1 MQKEGAIMTGQI
13 LVALSS
19 RDRIEEV
26 IPHIEE
32 MATAGMRVVF
42 LIRFP
47 ADPWTWLQDHWVT
60 TESSREATL
69 VGRKIMERYSWDLQ
83 RALAEERVAPW
94 HPVLQNIGVEVSV
107 DLFTGSFASAAASY
121 NGGGEFSL
129 IMRPQNGFAVTRFL
143 HSTIGFVGLLKNL
156 SFRPVF
162 SPRSRGAIGKLKA

>member
-13 LVALSS
+13 LVALTS
-19 RDRIEEV
+19 RHPIEEV

-32 MATAGMRVVF
+32 IATAGMRVVF

-47 ADPWTWLQDHWVT
+47 AHPWTWLQDHWVT

-83 RALAEERVAPW
+83 RGLAEERLAPW
-94 HPVLQNIGVEVSV
+94 RHVLQDMGVEVSV
-107 DLFTGSFASAAASY
+107 DLFTGSFASAVASY
-121 NGGGEFSL
+121 SAGGDFAL
-129 IMRPQNGFAVTRFL
+129 ILRPQNRVVVTRFL
-143 HSTIGFVGLLKNL
+143 HSTIGFAGLLKSL

-162 SPRSRGAIGKLKA
+162 SFRSRGAIGKVKA

>member
-13 LVALSS
+13 LVAFTS
-19 RDRIEEV
+19 RHPIEEV

-60 TESSREATL
+60 TESSKEAML
-69 VGRKIMERYSWDLQ
+69 AGSKIMERYSWERQ

-94 HPVLQNIGVEVSV
+94 RHVLQNMGVEVSV
-107 DLFTGSFASAAASY
+107 DAFTGSLASVIDSY
-121 NGGGEFSL
+121 GRGGE
-129 IMRPQNGFAVTRFL
+129 
-143 HSTIGFVGLLKNL
+143 
-156 SFRPVF
+156 
-162 SPRSRGAIGKLKA
+162 

>member
-1 MQKEGAIMTGQI
+1 MTGRI

-19 RDRIEEV
+19 RDRIEEL
-26 IPHIEE
+26 IPYIEE
-32 MATAGMRVVF
+32 IATAGMRVVF

-47 ADPWTWLQDHWVT
+47 AHPWTWLRDHWVT

-107 DLFTGSFASAAASY
+107 DLFTGSFASAVASY
-121 NGGGEFSL
+121 SGGEFSL
-129 IMRPQNGFAVTRFL
+129 ILRPQNGFAVTRFL
-143 HSTIGFVGLLKNL
+143 HSTIGFAGLLKSL

-162 SPRSRGAIGKLKA
+162 SLRSRGAIGKVKA

>member
-1 MQKEGAIMTGQI
+1 MASQI
-13 LVALSS
+13 LVALSP
-19 RDRIEEV
+19 RHRMEEV
-26 IPHIEE
+26 IPYIQEI
-32 MATAGMRVVF
+32 ATAGMRVVF

-107 DLFTGSFASAAASY
+107 DLF
-121 NGGGEFSL
+121 
-129 IMRPQNGFAVTRFL
+129 
-143 HSTIGFVGLLKNL
+143 
-156 SFRPVF
+156 
-162 SPRSRGAIGKLKA
+162 